1 MTQQANGR
9 PAQNPGRQATDIMA
23 MFAPAGAQQFQP
35 PQQQQF
41 QQQQVPNPVM
51 QATHGAPVPQNPQDN
66 GFQTANGGMPG
77 GQQQQPQSPA
87 PGTGAQQG
95 QGEQSPFDAYAGLF
109 KIDDKAVDPV
119 ASLNSPVFAMDAEKL
134 QQHVSKMNFAN
145 NVDPAVVQNILRGDA
160 TALQGLLNS
169 LGQSVFQ
176 QSARFMQT
184 AMESGFGTYNN
195 RLNEALPAHMR
206 TFAAKQEIARDMPFA
221 SHAGVAPMIE
231 ALQTQFMRSNPN
243 MSPAESAAKVKQFLQ
258 TIGAQVNQQQQ
269 QPARDPF
276 TGQPTQQGGAQQGA
290 DWDSFFS

>member
-1 MTQQANGR
+1 MTQQVNGR
-9 PAQNPGRQATDIMA
+9 PAANPGRQATDIMA

-35 PQQQQF
+35 QQQF
-41 QQQQVPNPVM
+41 QQMPNPVQ
-51 QATHGAPVPQNPQDN
+51 QATHGAPAPQNPQDN
-66 GFQTANGGMPG
+66 GFQNANGGMPG
-77 GQQQQPQSPA
+77 TQQQPQSPA

-95 QGEQSPFDAYAGLF
+95 NGEQSPFDAYAGLF

-184 AMESGFGTYNN
+184 AMESGFGTYNS
-195 RLNEALPAHMR
+195 RLSEALPAHMR
-206 TFAAKQEIARDMPFA
+206 QFAAKQEINRDMPFA

-243 MSPAESAAKVKQFLQ
+243 MSPQEAASKVKQFLQ
-258 TIGAQVNQQQQ
+258 TVGTQVNQQQPQ
-269 QPARDPF
+269 QERDPF
-276 TGQPTQQGGAQQGA
+276 TGQPLQQGQRGGQQSA
-290 DWDSFFS
+290 DNWDSFFS